1 MSKSWVAQNFTL
13 QVTGSERLGL
23 SLWASGKGGK
33 GDWVLVN
40 SWLLSVLS
48 VHIKYTF
55 KVS

>member
-1 MSKSWVAQNFTL
+1 MFKSWVAQNFTL

-48 VHIKYTF
+48 VHTKYTF